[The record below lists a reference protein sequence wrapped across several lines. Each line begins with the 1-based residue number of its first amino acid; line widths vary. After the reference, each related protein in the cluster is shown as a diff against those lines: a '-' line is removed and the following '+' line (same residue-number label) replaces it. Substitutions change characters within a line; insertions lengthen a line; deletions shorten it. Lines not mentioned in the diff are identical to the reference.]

1 MLGRME
7 HSPLRNLLWI
17 EELLPV
23 GYDCAPKNGGMA
35 YYVDMKLVLIL
46 VERRGLYEHK
56 GISYP
61 FELWNG
67 CIFPVE
73 KKAQSA
79 FFLKYLFLEN
89 HPANKDWLYIPAES
103 ENFEDEVKQMMRE
116 ISRGNMLLGLPVKS
130 SELTKAE
137 KTERPVKKTV
147 TPKAKISKKGENAF
161 LLSIAKKN
169 RK

>member
-1 MLGRME
+1 ME
-7 HSPLRNLLWI
+7 QSPIHNLLWI

-23 GYDCAPKNGGMA
+23 GYDCVPKNGGMA

-56 GISYP
+56 GVSYP

-73 KKAQSA
+73 KKAQNA

-116 ISRGNMLLGLPVKS
+116 ISRGNMLLGIPVKS
-130 SELTKAE
+130 SELSKPA
-137 KTERPVKKTV
+137 KVGRAPKK
-147 TPKAKISKKGENAF
+147 PSPQKSKISKKGENAF

>member
-1 MLGRME
+1 ME
-7 HSPLRNLLWI
+7 QSPIHNLLWI
-17 EELLPV
+17 EELLPI
-23 GYDCAPKNGGMA
+23 GYDCVPKNGGMA

-56 GISYP
+56 GVSYP

-73 KKAQSA
+73 KKAQNA

-116 ISRGNMLLGLPVKS
+116 ISRCNMLLGLPVKS
-130 SELTKAE
+130 SELTQTEKPARVPRKAS
-137 KTERPVKKTV
+137 PQ
-147 TPKAKISKKGENAF
+147 KAKTSKKGENAF